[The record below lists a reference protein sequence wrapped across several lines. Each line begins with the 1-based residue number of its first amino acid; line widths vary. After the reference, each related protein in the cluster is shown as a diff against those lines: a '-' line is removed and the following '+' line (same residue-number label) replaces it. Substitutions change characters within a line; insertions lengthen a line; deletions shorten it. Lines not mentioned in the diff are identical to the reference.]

1 MANPS
6 DTGPS
11 GVGSEVLRRVEFNGV
26 NGTSADQ
33 VVLTVGANKIV
44 TLLSIIATNITG
56 TANTLHIH
64 VARDGSGNNTIYNG
78 NVTGDFEADST
89 FVFSEKVVLVET
101 DVLKVQSNSINFDL
115 WCSYI
120 EQEFA

>member
-11 GVGSEVLRRVEFNGV
+11 GIGSEVLRRVEFNGL
-26 NGTSADQ
+26 NDTTQ
-33 VVLTVGANKIV
+33 TVLTVGTDMIV
-44 TLLSIIATNITG
+44 TILSIIVTNITG

-64 VARDGSGNNTIYNG
+64 IARDGSGNNTIYNG
-78 NVTGDFEADST
+78 NTAGDLAADKT
-89 FVFSEKVVLVET
+89 FVFSEKVVLTET
-101 DVLKVQSNSINFDL
+101 DVLKVQSNSINFDV
-115 WCSYI
+115 WVSYI

>member
-11 GVGSEVLRRVEFNGV
+11 GIGTEVLRRVEFNGL
-26 NGTSADQ
+26 NNTTQ
-33 VVLTVGANKIV
+33 TVLTVGTDMIV
-44 TLLSIIATNITG
+44 TLLSIIITNITG
-56 TANTLHIH
+56 TANTAHIH

-78 NVTGDFEADST
+78 NTAGDLPADST

-101 DVLKVQSNSINFDL
+101 DVLKVQSNSINFDV
-115 WCSYI
+115 WVSYI